1 MNCFTIV
8 SAEFH
13 MMKTMNRTRV
23 EVMLK
28 GDEVCVLEGI
38 REREESERV
47 GLLEREKL
55 CM

>member
-1 MNCFTIV
+1 
-8 SAEFH
+8 
-13 MMKTMNRTRV
+13 
-23 EVMLK
+23 MLK